1 MVKHGYGEGTP
12 HGGRSIKK
20 GLEVGGI
27 RSWLSQEVIA
37 GERWSPGSVEGA
49 DHQGQGRQ
57 AREFG
62 LYHVSSREPLRAHPK
77 KVSGGRQ
84 RGSWGEGLV
93 YTAAGQELL
102 EIVLGSGKHSRQ
114 WVGPE

>member
-1 MVKHGYGEGTP
+1 M
-12 HGGRSIKK
+12 
-20 GLEVGGI
+20 
-27 RSWLSQEVIA
+27 
-37 GERWSPGSVEGA
+37 EGA

-62 LYHVSSREPLRAHPK
+62 LYYVSSREPWRVHPK

-102 EIVLGSGKHSRQ
+102 ELVLRSGKRSRQ
-114 WVGPE
+114 